1 MRKLLVILLLAVSFN
16 IFAQP
21 LPTTKILFFPVTYS
35 PNYNIFMLSE
45 PLNLTSF
52 HGYNNQPSFHAN
64 GSQVDYVSIR
74 EDKQADIYRYDFK
87 VHQTQRITNTTTYKE
102 YSPRWSADEKSFTV
116 VRVEPDD
123 STQYLW
129 RYNADGTP
137 AQQLSKANPVGYY
150 TPFNK
155 NYFGLFVLNKK
166 GGDLYI
172 LDSKGR
178 VRKVDENIGRC
189 LLPIH
194 NKETDTTFYYV
205 SKKPYPDSNYHIMQC
220 TPRGKIRQVGI
231 FPKGIEDFCIGP
243 NGMLCF
249 GYEHKLYALPIGDG
263 KIHALTEAYFIADFS
278 TKPWANFYR
287 LSYYEEKPG
296 AGYFAVVVYE
306 GEKP

>member
-1 MRKLLVILLLAVSFN
+1 MRNALLLLFSTLSLHCFS
-16 IFAQP
+16 QP
-21 LPTTKILFFPVTYS
+21 LPTTKILFFPVNYS

-64 GSQVDYVSIR
+64 GSMIDYVSIR

-87 VHQTQRITNTTTYKE
+87 TQQTQRITNTNVYKE
-102 YSPRWSADEKSFTV
+102 YSPRWSADEKTFTV

-137 AQQLSKANPVGYY
+137 LKQLSKINPVGYY

-155 NYFGLFVLNKK
+155 NAFGLFVLNKK
-166 GGDLYI
+166 GGDLY
-172 LDSKGR
+172 LLNAKGI
-178 VRKVDENIGRC
+178 VQKVDENIGRC

-205 SKKPYPDSNYHIMQC
+205 SKIAYPDSNYHVMEC
-220 TPRGKIRQVGI
+220 NTRGQIRQVGI
-231 FPKGIEDFCIGP
+231 LPKGTEDFCIGP

-249 GYEHKLYALPIGDG
+249 GYEHKLYAMPIGDG
-263 KIHALTEAYFIADFS
+263 LIHGLTEAYFIADFS
-278 TKPWANFYR
+278 KKPWANFYR
-287 LSYYEEKPG
+287 LNYYEEKPG

>member
-1 MRKLLVILLLAVSFN
+1 MRKILVLLLLAVSFKN
-16 IFAQP
+16 FAQP
-21 LPTTKILFFPVTYS
+21 LPTTKILFFPVNYS

-52 HGYNNQPSFHAN
+52 HGYNNQPTFHAN
-64 GSQVDYVSIR
+64 GTQIDYVSIR

-87 VHQTQRITNTTTYKE
+87 AQQTQQITKTTKYKE
-102 YSPRWSADEKSFTV
+102 YSPRWAADEKSFTV

-205 SKKPYPDSNYHIMQC
+205 SKKSYPDSNYHIMQC
-220 TPRGKIRQVGI
+220 TPRGKIRQIGI
-231 FPKGIEDFCIGP
+231 LPKGTEDFCIGP
-243 NGMLCF
+243 NGMICF
-249 GYEHKLYALPIGDG
+249 GYEHKLYALPVGDG
-263 KIHALTEAYFIADFS
+263 RIHSLTEAYFIADFS

-287 LSYYEEKPG
+287 LNYFEEKPG
-296 AGYFAVVVYE
+296 SGYFTVVVYE